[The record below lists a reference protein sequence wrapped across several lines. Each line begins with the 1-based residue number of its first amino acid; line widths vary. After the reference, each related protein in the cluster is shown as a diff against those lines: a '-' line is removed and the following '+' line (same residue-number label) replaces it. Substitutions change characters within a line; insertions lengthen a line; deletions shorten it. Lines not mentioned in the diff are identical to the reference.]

1 MRSIDSLTVC
11 RRANSKSRD
20 LLDKAKNSLNSAAGG
35 GKSSE
40 KDEDYLDKGVDY
52 AQETFGGGGK
62 QNNER

>member
-1 MRSIDSLTVC
+1 MITGR
-11 RRANSKSRD
+11 RD
-20 LLDKAKNSLNSAAGG
+20 LINKAKKSVNSAAGG

-52 AQETFGGGGK
+52 AQQFTGSGN